1 MVAIGTIALPIVLA
15 VMGVIVALK
24 PPATETIQWIWMNHS
39 GDWGLSIS
47 GTSSLAIRS
56 VLFSARAQAHG
67 MSSSMRDAGH
77 RLTSFDRTSCPVHAL
92 PAYISPRR
100 RAAWRE
106 NQLSAMEMA
115 SKHAQFRH
123 ASG

>member
-1 MVAIGTIALPIVLA
+1 MEHDPSPVAELNVIYFRNVFMFGMNDEVVHTGYGPMCHYLWMVGVGPSKYLA
-15 VMGVIVALK
+15 A
-24 PPATETIQWIWMNHS
+24 
-39 GDWGLSIS
+39 
-47 GTSSLAIRS
+47 
-56 VLFSARAQAHG
+56 
-67 MSSSMRDAGH
+67 
-77 RLTSFDRTSCPVHAL
+77 SCPVHAL